1 MVAMDDFILHRQQ
14 DLAILRACRLYV
26 TCKPSIMCAAALGK
40 VGIQSVYF
48 ANLVASMNDLEEM
61 APYCQYIVI
70 SELKLQSPNYFLVS

>member
-1 MVAMDDFILHRQQ
+1 
-14 DLAILRACRLYV
+14 
-26 TCKPSIMCAAALGK
+26 MCAAALGK